1 MNAKEKNIINT
12 LKIVSAEQDK
22 LSRAAQKDNQHMAA
36 LYALTIAI
44 ATSEAAKV
52 IEEQSKEIDT
62 LKTQSTVAAMN
73 PSSIGR
79 CIYILGS
86 AMMLQYTIIAE
97 LHGKYLITPYHTKES
112 ELLTNLRLIERSQA
126 VFIDDAQRAV
136 FNAWGYWT
144 KGAQWQLSIF
154 PSFALPPEGANT
166 RSTNA

>member
-44 ATSEAAKV
+44 ATSEAAKI

-79 CIYILGS
+79 CILYS
-86 AMMLQYTIIAE
+86 WF
-97 LHGKYLITPYHTKES
+97 S
-112 ELLTNLRLIERSQA
+112 N
-126 VFIDDAQRAV
+126 DAAIHHYCRTARQIPD
-136 FNAWGYWT
+136 N
-144 KGAQWQLSIF
+144 
-154 PSFALPPEGANT
+154 ALPHKRVRASDKSPPDRT
-166 RSTNA
+166 LSSCIH

>member
-62 LKTQSTVAAMN
+62 LKNTVNSCSHESVQHWTLHLYSWFSNDAAIHHYCRTARQIPDN
-73 PSSIGR
+73 
-79 CIYILGS
+79 
-86 AMMLQYTIIAE
+86 
-97 LHGKYLITPYHTKES
+97 
-112 ELLTNLRLIERSQA
+112 
-126 VFIDDAQRAV
+126 
-136 FNAWGYWT
+136 
-144 KGAQWQLSIF
+144 
-154 PSFALPPEGANT
+154 ALPHKRVRASDKSPPDRT
-166 RSTNA
+166 LSSCIH

>member
-1 MNAKEKNIINT
+1 MNAKEEGIINT
-12 LKIVSAEQDK
+12 LKKISEAEDEM
-22 LSRAAQKDNQHMAA
+22 AKDTVKRSQHMAA
-36 LYALTIAI
+36 LHALTIAKI
-44 ATSEAAKV
+44 TADAAKI

-86 AMMLQYTIIAE
+86 AMMPQYTIIAE

-136 FNAWGYWT
+136 FNA
-144 KGAQWQLSIF
+144 
-154 PSFALPPEGANT
+154 
-166 RSTNA
+166 

>member
-73 PSSIGR
+73 PSSTGR

-136 FNAWGYWT
+136 FNA
-144 KGAQWQLSIF
+144 
-154 PSFALPPEGANT
+154 
-166 RSTNA
+166 

>member
-97 LHGKYLITPYHTKES
+97 LHGKYLITPYHTK
-112 ELLTNLRLIERSQA
+112 SQ
-126 VFIDDAQRAV
+126 
-136 FNAWGYWT
+136 
-144 KGAQWQLSIF
+144 
-154 PSFALPPEGANT
+154 SF
-166 RSTNA
+166 

>member
-44 ATSEAAKV
+44 ATPEAAKV

-86 AMMLQYTIIAE
+86 AMMLHLY
-97 LHGKYLITPYHTKES
+97 S
-112 ELLTNLRLIERSQA
+112 WFSN
-126 VFIDDAQRAV
+126 DAAIHHYCRTARQIPD
-136 FNAWGYWT
+136 N
-144 KGAQWQLSIF
+144 
-154 PSFALPPEGANT
+154 ALPHKRVRASDKSPPDRT
-166 RSTNA
+166 LSSCIH

>member
-1 MNAKEKNIINT
+1 MNAKEEGIIDT
-12 LKIVSAEQDK
+12 LKKISEAEDEM
-22 LSRAAQKDNQHMAA
+22 AKDAVKRSQHMAA
-36 LYALTIAI
+36 LHALTIAKI
-44 ATSEAAKV
+44 TADAAKI
-52 IEEQSKEIDT
+52 IEEQGKEIDT

-79 CIYILGS
+79 RIYILGS
-86 AMMLQYTIIAE
+86 AIMTQYTIIAE

-136 FNAWGYWT
+136 FNAYGYWT

-166 RSTNA
+166 RSTND